1 VILSKSGITNVPDSL
16 ITGDIAC
23 SPITGNSMTGFNL
36 TMSPDNTY
44 STSPQITGK
53 VFAADYTTP
62 TPTILTAA
70 VSAMEA
76 AYTDLA
82 GRPAATGARLNL
94 GGGILGLPDTS
105 GNTPGGFLTPLTEGT
120 YTFSTGVTIFGDIYF
135 DGDGNDIFIIQITGN
150 LVQAS
155 GTRVH
160 LLNGVKAKNIYWQ
173 VAGAEVAVG
182 TTAHMKGILVA
193 LNAVHFRTGSSLD
206 GRVMTQKACT
216 LDTATITAPAP

>member
-1 VILSKSGITNVPDSL
+1 
-16 ITGDIAC
+16 
-23 SPITGNSMTGFNL
+23 MTGFNL

-44 STSPQITGK
+44 ATSLLITGK
-53 VFAADYTTP
+53 AFAADYVTP
-62 TPTILTAA
+62 TPPMLTAV
-70 VSAMEA
+70 VSVMEA

-94 GGGILGLPDTS
+94 GGGILGLPDGF
-105 GNTPGGFLTPLTEGT
+105 GNTPGGSSTPLTEGT
-120 YTFSTGVTIFGDIYF
+120 YTFSTVVTIGGDIYF
-135 DGDGNDIFIIQITGN
+135 DGDGNDIFIIQISSN

-173 VAGAEVAVG
+173 VAGAEVEVKS
-182 TTAHMKGILVA
+182 TAHMKGILMA
-193 LNAVHFRTGSSLD
+193 MNAVHFRNGSSLD
-206 GRVMTQKACT
+206 GSVMTQKACT